1 MKSSCEGLGIPSRF
15 YPLL

>member
-15 YPLL
+15 DLSL